1 LIETRL
7 RTPTGECRI
16 ILGGALE
23 DLERLVPAGRAA
35 IVTDTTVRRLHG
47 GRFPRL
53 NTIAIRPGE
62 RSKTLRTVERI
73 HRKFLEW
80 EMDRSS
86 FVLGIGGG
94 IVCDVAGFAA
104 STYMRGV
111 RFGLVPST
119 LLAQADA
126 AIGGKNGVNVGQVKN
141 IAGVFNPPGFVLAE
155 FPILSTLPRAERLC
169 GFAEI
174 VKHAVIA
181 DAGFFAELE
190 RDADALLRLDPRVLQ
205 RALAG
210 SIRIKSSIV
219 GADEKES
226 GDRRKLNFGHT
237 LGHAIETETGTP
249 HGEAVSIGM
258 AAAAG
263 ISARRGMIS
272 VGDADRLR
280 ALLAGS
286 GLPVRIPLAPVRLIE
301 AMRRDKKRRGD
312 MVRLILLSAIGRAEI
327 VNLGY
332 DELEGELDDLY
343 QHRRTDA

>member
-1 LIETRL
+1 MRETRL
-7 RTPTGECRI
+7 TTPTGDCRI
-16 ILGGALE
+16 ILGGNLE
-23 DLERLVPAGRAA
+23 DLERLVPEGRAA
-35 IVTDTTVRRLHG
+35 IVTDTTVRRFHG

-62 RSKTLRTVERI
+62 RSKTFRTVERI

-86 FVLGIGGG
+86 FVVGIGGG
-94 IVCDVAGFAA
+94 VVCDVAGFAA

-126 AIGGKNGVNVGQVKN
+126 AIGGKNGVNVGGVKN
-141 IAGVFNPPGFVLAE
+141 IAGAFNQPEFVLAE
-155 FPILSTLPRAERLC
+155 FPILSTLPRKERLC

-174 VKHAVIA
+174 VKHALIA
-181 DAGFFAELE
+181 DAGLFAELE
-190 RDADALLRLDPRVLQ
+190 RVAGALLGLDPAVLQ
-205 RALAG
+205 RALAE

-237 LGHAIETETGTP
+237 LGHAIETETGIP
-249 HGEAVSIGM
+249 HGEAVSLGM

-263 ISARRGMIS
+263 ISARRNMIS
-272 VGDADRLR
+272 VGDADRIR
-280 ALLAGS
+280 ALLGGT
-286 GLPVRIPLAPVRLIE
+286 GLPVRIPLVPGRLIE
-301 AMRRDKKRRGD
+301 AMRRDKKRRGNA
-312 MVRLILLSAIGRAEI
+312 VHLILLTAIGRAEI
-327 VNLGY
+327 VDIGY
-332 DELEGELDDLY
+332 DELEGALDDLY
-343 QHRRTDA
+343 QHRRIDA

>member
-1 LIETRL
+1 LRETRL
-7 RTPTGECRI
+7 TTPTGDCRI
-16 ILGGALE
+16 ILGGALV
-23 DLERLVPAGRAA
+23 DLERLVPEGRAA
-35 IVTDTTVRRLHG
+35 IVTDTTVRRFHG

-62 RSKTLRTVERI
+62 RSKTFQTVERI
-73 HRKFLEW
+73 HSKFLEW

-86 FVLGIGGG
+86 FVVGIGGG
-94 IVCDVAGFAA
+94 VVCDVAAFAA

-126 AIGGKNGVNVGQVKN
+126 AIGGKNGVNVGGVKN
-141 IAGVFNPPGFVLAE
+141 IAGVFNQPEFVLAE
-155 FPILSTLPRAERLC
+155 FPILSTLPRKERLC

-174 VKHAVIA
+174 VKHALIA

-190 RDADALLRLDPRVLQ
+190 RGAGALLGLDPGVLQ
-205 RALAG
+205 RALAE

-237 LGHAIETETGTP
+237 LGHAIEKETGIP

-263 ISARRGMIS
+263 ISARRNMIS
-272 VGDADRLR
+272 VADADRIR
-280 ALLAGS
+280 ALLGGP
-286 GLPVRIPLAPVRLIE
+286 GLPVRIPLAPGRLIE
-301 AMRRDKKRRGD
+301 AMRRDKKRRGNA
-312 MVRLILLSAIGRAEI
+312 VHLILLSAIGRAEI
-327 VNLGY
+327 VDMGY
-332 DELEGELDDLY
+332 DELEGALDDLY